1 MLFRTDVLSTLTLSS
16 RLLIRLVGSAL
27 LLILVC
33 GAGALQ
39 LTRADERI
47 RAVVGDTL
55 KPVAELGRVQNDYDD
70 IMQALVHAT
79 LTQLPSSVDDAVTS
93 IKSNRLDIQRHW
105 QRLSGSG
112 LTHDQRQLL
121 DLTVKHRADMDAAV
135 DDTMQLLN
143 AGQFDIAK
151 LKLSN
156 DVQSSL
162 VPLKSDFSNL
172 FSLSLAQGQA
182 QADQQHTN
190 NRHGLLQLL
199 VLLVAA
205 LAVAA
210 LVDISIIRSLGRRLG
225 LACAV
230 ATRIATGVLG
240 EPMARG
246 RMDEI
251 GALLDALARMDE
263 QLASVVEQVRT
274 RASFVEQSAAGIAQ
288 GNEALN
294 QRTLAQAQR
303 LEQAAM
309 SVARMNHAVNQGVG
323 HADKADT
330 AATDALSHA
339 TEGKAVA
346 SKAIGSMREI
356 DRTSRR
362 MSDVLDL
369 VDQIAFQTQLLALNA
384 AIEAA
389 RAGEYGRGFGV
400 VAAEVRQLAHRCSQA
415 AKDIRALITESDD
428 AVQTGMALVDQTG
441 AKLAG
446 IVASIEQLSLSVA
459 KMGAAGR
466 GHASDIG
473 VIGRAMVDIETM
485 TRENAALVDQA
496 AAASRAMRESAGAL
510 LEQVDFF
517 TLVDDEPEPDAVP
530 VVPDAP
536 VMQRDERE
544 LADALAD

>member
-1 MLFRTDVLSTLTLSS
+1 MLFRIAALPTLTLSS

-27 LLILVC
+27 LLIMIC
-33 GAGALQ
+33 GAGASQ
-39 LTRADERI
+39 LTHADERI
-47 RAVVGDTL
+47 QAVVGDTL

-105 QRLSGSG
+105 QRLSSSG
-112 LTHDQRQLL
+112 LPPDQRQLL
-121 DLTVKHRADMDAAV
+121 DLLVKHRADMDAAV
-135 DDTMQLLN
+135 DDTMQLLT
-143 AGQFDIAK
+143 AGQFDLAK

-172 FSLSLAQGQA
+172 FSLSLTHGQA
-182 QADQQHTN
+182 QANQQHAN
-190 NRHGLLQLL
+190 NRRGLVQLL

-210 LVDISIIRSLGRRLG
+210 LVDISIIRSLGRRLR

-240 EPMARG
+240 EPMERG
-246 RMDEI
+246 RRDEI

-263 QLASVVEQVRT
+263 QLASVVQQVRA
-274 RASFVEQSAAGIAQ
+274 RASFVEQSAAGIAE
-288 GNEALN
+288 GNQALN
-294 QRTLAQAQR
+294 QRTQAQAQR
-303 LEQAAM
+303 LQQAAI
-309 SVARMNHAVNQGVG
+309 SVERMNHAVNQVVR
-323 HADKADT
+323 HADQADT
-330 AATDALSHA
+330 AAADAIAQA

-346 SKAIGSMREI
+346 TKAIGSMREI

-369 VDQIAFQTQLLALNA
+369 VDQVAFQTQLLSLNA

-389 RAGEYGRGFGV
+389 RAGEYGRGFAV
-400 VAAEVRQLAHRCSQA
+400 VAAEVRQLARRCSQA
-415 AKDIRALITESDD
+415 AKDIRGLITESDD
-428 AVQTGMALVDQTG
+428 AVQTGMAWVDQTG

-446 IVASIEQLSLSVA
+446 IAASIERLSTSVA
-459 KMGAAGR
+459 EMGAAGR
-466 GHASDIG
+466 GHASDIR
-473 VIGRAMVDIETM
+473 VISHAMVDIETM
-485 TRENAALVDQA
+485 TRKNAVLVDHA

-510 LEQVDFF
+510 LAQVDFF
-517 TLVDDEPEPDAVP
+517 ALAGDVTETGVAPVVTDEP
-530 VVPDAP
+530 VV
-536 VMQRDERE
+536 QRDERE

>member
-1 MLFRTDVLSTLTLSS
+1 MLFRTDALPTLTLSS
-16 RLLIRLVGSAL
+16 RLLIRLAGSAL

-39 LTRADERI
+39 LTHADERI
-47 RAVVGDTL
+47 QAVVGDTL

-79 LTQLPSSVDDAVTS
+79 LTELPSSVDDAVTS

-105 QRLSGSG
+105 RLLSGSG

-135 DDTMQLLN
+135 DDTMQLLS
-143 AGQFDIAK
+143 AGQFVIAK

-172 FSLSLAQGQA
+172 FSLSLAQGQT

-205 LAVAA
+205 LAIAA

-225 LACAV
+225 LASAV

-240 EPMARG
+240 EPMERG

-263 QLASVVEQVRT
+263 QLASVVEQVRA
-274 RASFVEQSAAGIAQ
+274 RASFVEQSAADIAQ

-294 QRTLAQAQR
+294 QRTLAQARR
-303 LEQAAM
+303 LEQAAV
-309 SVARMNHAVNQGVG
+309 SVTRMKHAVNQGVR
-323 HADKADT
+323 HADQADA

-346 SKAIGSMREI
+346 TRAIGSMREI

-369 VDQIAFQTQLLALNA
+369 VDQVAFQTQLLALNA

-415 AKDIRALITESDD
+415 AKDIRALITESDE

-446 IVASIEQLSLSVA
+446 IAASIERLSTSVSE
-459 KMGAAGR
+459 MGAAGR
-466 GHASDIG
+466 GHASDIA
-473 VIGRAMVDIETM
+473 VIGHAMVDIETM

-517 TLVDDEPEPDAVP
+517 TLPGDIPETGTVTA
-530 VVPDAP
+530 VPDAP